1 MDPPV
6 HLPSSEGIPTE
17 KKQSPYIPTRQDN
30 DLYADVNEYASQD
43 TWMVLLVFRCIN
55 SALVWTFFQP
65 DEYFQALEPAWQMA
79 FGPGSGAWITWA
91 STYPPSKGLQNANK
105 RQEWQHQLRSSLHPA
120 IFASVYFVVD
130 KFLEFV
136 SCFPQFRAM
145 IMSVLPNLVQGFFAA
160 VGDYYTWQLAEKIYG
175 TGSITAQTVVSSVTE
190 PMHNKAN
197 ISIAFHHDIEPVAMV
212 LFH

>member
-1 MDPPV
+1 MNIFKHSSQHGKW
-6 HLPSSEGIPTE
+6 HLDQE
-17 KKQSPYIPTRQDN
+17 
-30 DLYADVNEYASQD
+30 V
-43 TWMVLLVFRCIN
+43 VL
-55 SALVWTFFQP
+55 
-65 DEYFQALEPAWQMA
+65 
-79 FGPGSGAWITWA
+79 GSRGQVLILRL
-91 STYPPSKGLQNANK
+91 KGLQNANK
-105 RQEWQHQLRSSLHPA
+105 RQEWQYQLRSSLHPA

-175 TGSITAQTVVSSVTE
+175 TGSNTAQTVVSSVTE
-190 PMHNKAN
+190 PMHNKAD
-197 ISIAFHHDIEPVAMV
+197 ISIAFHHDVEPVAMV